1 MASATFEPGDQIS
14 VFDPLGFVV
23 RHVLKEKERSAGVL
37 PGGYRYLI
45 CLIEFG
51 LRAIKQKFGQGA

>member
-1 MASATFEPGDQIS
+1 MASATCEPGDQIS

-23 RHVLKEKERSAGVL
+23 LHVLKEKERSAGVARR
-37 PGGYRYLI
+37 YRYLI